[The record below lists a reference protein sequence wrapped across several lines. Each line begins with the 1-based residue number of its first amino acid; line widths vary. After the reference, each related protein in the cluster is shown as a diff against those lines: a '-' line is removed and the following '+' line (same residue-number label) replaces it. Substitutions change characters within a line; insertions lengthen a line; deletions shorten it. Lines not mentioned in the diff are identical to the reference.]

1 MTTALARQ
9 QQALLPDAATLQ
21 TMLTMA
27 EQLVASGLLPQS
39 IKTPA
44 AALAVIQKGVELGIP
59 PMYALSNIGIIN
71 GRPVVGAEV
80 LLAMVYRDHGD
91 SAIIVEETSAERCT
105 VTYRRKGW
113 DKARQFSWTT
123 QDAEQAGLL
132 GKGGPW
138 KQYPA
143 AMLRARCISAVAR
156 LAFADSIGGMYLPEE
171 LGAEVEVVDGE
182 IVVVDQKPAP
192 TPLRT
197 VKPSEVVEPTDEEN
211 ERARAMVRG
220 GEVGASTAATEAK
233 TTARAKLEASLK
245 RGIEKARSLK
255 LEVADLEAEK
265 LSDQE
270 IKDALGALAEMVKA
284 AESGADAF

>member
-27 EQLVASGLLPQS
+27 EQLVQSGLLPQS

-44 AALAVIQKGVELGIP
+44 AALAIIQKGIELGIP
-59 PMYALSNIGIIN
+59 PMYSLSNIGIIN

-211 ERARAMVRG
+211 ERARAMRG
-220 GEVGASTAATEAK
+220 TATEAK
-233 TTARAKLEASLK
+233 TTARVKLEASLK
-245 RGIEKARSLK
+245 RGIEKARGLH
-255 LEVADLEAEK
+255 LEVADLDVGK

-284 AESGADAF
+284 AESGEDAF

>member
-71 GRPVVGAEV
+71 GRPVV
-80 LLAMVYRDHGD
+80 
-91 SAIIVEETSAERCT
+91 
-105 VTYRRKGW
+105 
-113 DKARQFSWTT
+113 
-123 QDAEQAGLL
+123 
-132 GKGGPW
+132 
-138 KQYPA
+138 
-143 AMLRARCISAVAR
+143 
-156 LAFADSIGGMYLPEE
+156 
-171 LGAEVEVVDGE
+171 GAEVEVVDGE

>member
-27 EQLVASGLLPQS
+27 EQLVQSGLLPQS

-44 AALAVIQKGVELGIP
+44 AALAIIQKGIELGIP
-59 PMYALSNIGIIN
+59 PMYSLSNIGIIN

-182 IVVVDQKPAP
+182 IVVIDQKPAP

-211 ERARAMVRG
+211 ERARAMRG
-220 GEVGASTAATEAK
+220 TATEAK

-255 LEVADLEAEK
+255 LEVADLEVEK

-284 AESGADAF
+284 AESGEDTF

>member
-27 EQLVASGLLPQS
+27 EQLVQSGLLPQS

-44 AALAVIQKGVELGIP
+44 AALAIIQKGIELGIP
-59 PMYALSNIGIIN
+59 PMYSLSNIGIIN

-182 IVVVDQKPAP
+182 IVVIDQKPAP

-211 ERARAMVRG
+211 ERARAMRG
-220 GEVGASTAATEAK
+220 TATEAK

-245 RGIEKARSLK
+245 RGIEKARGLH
-255 LEVADLEAEK
+255 LEVADLEVEK

-284 AESGADAF
+284 AESGEDTF

>member
-27 EQLVASGLLPQS
+27 EQLVQSGLLPQS

-44 AALAVIQKGVELGIP
+44 AALAIIQKGIELGIP
-59 PMYALSNIGIIN
+59 PMYSLSNIGIIN

-211 ERARAMVRG
+211 ERARAMRG
-220 GEVGASTAATEAK
+220 TATEAK

-245 RGIEKARSLK
+245 RGIEKARGLH
-255 LEVADLEAEK
+255 LEVADLEVEK

-284 AESGADAF
+284 AESGEDTF